1 MRDTVFEIGDNVVI
15 KGRENEGI
23 WIIDNETKDREGN
36 TMFDLIAETSYG
48 ANIEEEDVYPE
59 SLTSE
64 ADYLEYLHNIANP
77 SIEFPLFKSYGLTK
91 EQVLEVVMNF
101 ISNQIELHK
110 NLAEEAMNDNN
121 YEFAADYFKEV
132 NALLQIKMMEDKFY
146 HRFVQE

>member
-48 ANIEEEDVYPE
+48 ANIEEDVYPE
-59 SLTSE
+59 SLISE

-110 NLAEEAMNDNN
+110 SLAEEAMNDNN
-121 YEFAADYFKEV
+121 YEFAADYFREV
-132 NALLQIKMMEDKFY
+132 NTLLQIKMMEDKFY
-146 HRFVQE
+146 HRFVQG

>member
-48 ANIEEEDVYPE
+48 ANIEEYVYPE

>member
-1 MRDTVFEIGDNVVI
+1 MDFKVGDKVKVKNALEDKVFVISEIS
-15 KGRENEGI
+15 E
-23 WIIDNETKDREGN
+23 DREGN
-36 TMFDLIAETSYG
+36 PMITMYNWEDEFDEVSDLSW
-48 ANIEEEDVYPE
+48 YPE
-59 SLTSE
+59 E
-64 ADYLEYLHNIANP
+64 LELYEDEPKKEIKETLD
-77 SIEFPLFKSYGLTK
+77 FPPFKSYGLTK

>member
-1 MRDTVFEIGDNVVI
+1 M
-15 KGRENEGI
+15 
-23 WIIDNETKDREGN
+23 
-36 TMFDLIAETSYG
+36 
-48 ANIEEEDVYPE
+48 
-59 SLTSE
+59 
-64 ADYLEYLHNIANP
+64 
-77 SIEFPLFKSYGLTK
+77 FKSYGLTK

>member
-48 ANIEEEDVYPE
+48 ANIEEDVYPE
-59 SLTSE
+59 SLISE

-101 ISNQIELHK
+101 IGNQIELHK

-132 NALLQIKMMEDKFY
+132 NTLLQIKMMEDKFY
-146 HRFVQE
+146 HRFVKE

>member
-36 TMFDLIAETSYG
+36 TMFDLIVETSCG
-48 ANIEEEDVYPE
+48 ANIEEDVYPE

>member
-1 MRDTVFEIGDNVVI
+1 MHFLEALNLA
-15 KGRENEGI
+15 K
-23 WIIDNETKDREGN
+23 
-36 TMFDLIAETSYG
+36 
-48 ANIEEEDVYPE
+48 EE
-59 SLTSE
+59 
-64 ADYLEYLHNIANP
+64 
-77 SIEFPLFKSYGLTK
+77 
-91 EQVLEVVMNF
+91 VLEVVMNF

>member
-1 MRDTVFEIGDNVVI
+1 MHF
-15 KGRENEGI
+15 
-23 WIIDNETKDREGN
+23 
-36 TMFDLIAETSYG
+36 L
-48 ANIEEEDVYPE
+48 
-59 SLTSE
+59 E
-64 ADYLEYLHNIANP
+64 ALNLA
-77 SIEFPLFKSYGLTK
+77 K

>member
-23 WIIDNETKDREGN
+23 WTIDSETKDREGN
-36 TMFDLIAETSYG
+36 TMFDLITETPYG
-48 ANIEEEDVYPE
+48 ANIEEDVYPE

-64 ADYLEYLHNIANP
+64 ADYLKYLHNIANP

-101 ISNQIELHK
+101 IGNQIELHK
-110 NLAEEAMNDNN
+110 SLAEEAMNDNN

-132 NALLQIKMMEDKFY
+132 NILLQIKMMEDKFY
-146 HRFVQE
+146 HRFVQG

>member
-48 ANIEEEDVYPE
+48 ANIEEDVYPE

-91 EQVLEVVMNF
+91 EQVLDVVMNF

>member
-48 ANIEEEDVYPE
+48 ANIEEDVYPE

-77 SIEFPLFKSYGLTK
+77 SIEFTLFKSYGLTK

>member
-48 ANIEEEDVYPE
+48 ANIEEDVYPE

>member
-48 ANIEEEDVYPE
+48 ANIEEAVYPE

>member
-1 MRDTVFEIGDNVVI
+1 MRDIVFEIGDNVVI

-48 ANIEEEDVYPE
+48 ANIEEDVYPE